1 MTSNKLLS
9 CLLKMKGFR
18 VTWFE
23 LKSETILRVGVK
35 PHKTGCRCPKCG
47 RRCEIVR
54 HLRECRSWDDIVVC
68 GRRCIFMYAPKEIY
82 CPTHGRIQEQIPWA
96 AEYSRITY
104 RLEYLVLKLSQ
115 MMTQRAVCELLH
127 MPKSTLSDLLHRSI
141 QRMRDGHQIADIQ
154 KLGVDEIS
162 YCKGHKYAT
171 IVYNLDNGSVVW
183 VGAGK
188 GREAIDE
195 FFAKGLTEQ
204 QRHKI
209 RFASCDMSRAYIGAI
224 EHWCPNA
231 ILVLD
236 RFHIVKALNSAVDE
250 VRKQQWREAEGEDK
264 KALKGL
270 RWLLFFH
277 SRNRTKAD
285 TRKLNELKKLNR
297 RIWRA
302 WILKDEF
309 ETFWDYIYEGSAES
323 FFEGWIKSAMRSRLQ
338 PIKEFAKML
347 KRHAHR
353 ILPFIGSRMT
363 NAMSEGINR
372 VIKIVKNRASGY
384 ANLEA
389 FTDMIFLTVGDLD
402 LPAQILPECRT
413 L

>member
-9 CLLKMKGFR
+9 CLLKMKGFC

-23 LKSETILRVGVK
+23 FTSDTVMRVGVK

-54 HLRECRSWDDIVVC
+54 HLSECRSWDDIVVC
-68 GRRCIFMYAPKEIY
+68 GRRCIFIYAPKEIY

-96 AEYSRITY
+96 APYARITY
-104 RLEYLVLKLSQ
+104 RLEHLVLKLSQ
-115 MMTQRAVCELLH
+115 LMTQRAVCELLH

-141 QRMRDGHQIADIQ
+141 QRMREGHCIADIK

-171 IVYNLDNGSVVW
+171 IIYNLDNASVVW
-183 VGAGK
+183 VGPGK

-195 FFAKGLTEQ
+195 FFEKGLTAQ
-204 QRHKI
+204 QREKI
-209 RFASCDMSRAYIGAI
+209 KFASCDMSKAYIGAI

-250 VRKQQWREAEGEDK
+250 VRKQQWREARDNNRK
-264 KALKGL
+264 VLKGL

-309 ETFWDYIYEGSAES
+309 EAFWEYVYQGSAES
-323 FFEGWIKSAMRSRLQ
+323 FLKGWIQSAKRSRLK
-338 PIKEFAKML
+338 PMKDFAKML
-347 KRHAHR
+347 DRHSHR
-353 ILPFIGSRMT
+353 ILPFIGSRVT

-372 VIKIVKNRASGY
+372 VIKIVKNRASGF

-389 FTDMIFLTVGDLD
+389 FTDMIFLTVGDVD
-402 LPAQILPECRT
+402 LPAQISTEFHT